1 MSKMSVTTPPP
12 VLDSALALFLD
23 FDGTLVPIQDDPAT
37 VGISDDQSR
46 LLTRIS
52 DEQNGALAVV
62 TGRDIRDISKRVP
75 NSLWRAGGHGLEICA
90 PHETPSETPALAPSN
105 LVNAFATLSA
115 ENPGTWVETKGE
127 VLALHYRSV
136 PHSETKLI
144 SEAQIIIGAF
154 ESYKVQNGKCVLEA
168 KPLTANKGRALGSL
182 METAAFSGRTPV
194 MVGDDTTDED
204 AMKVAIELG
213 GWAVKVGE
221 GESHAGYRLPDTRT
235 VWDWLSKG

>member
-1 MSKMSVTTPPP
+1 MSVMTAPPILSP
-12 VLDSALALFLD
+12 SLALFLD

-46 LLTRIS
+46 LLTRLS
-52 DEQNGALAVV
+52 DDQNGALAVV

-75 NSLWRAGGHGLEICA
+75 QSLWRAGGHGLEICA
-90 PHETPSETPALAPSN
+90 PHESPSDTPTSAPSD

-144 SEAQIIIGAF
+144 SEAEMIIGAF
-154 ESYKVQNGKCVLEA
+154 ESYKVQSGKCVLEA
-168 KPLTANKGRALGSL
+168 KPLTANKGRAIGTL
-182 METAAFSGRTPV
+182 MELAVFSGRTPV

-221 GESHAGYRLPDTRT
+221 GESHAGYRLQDTT
-235 VWDWLSKG
+235 KVWDWLSKG

>member
-1 MSKMSVTTPPP
+1 MSVMTAPPILSP
-12 VLDSALALFLD
+12 SLALFLD

-46 LLTRIS
+46 LLTRLS
-52 DEQNGALAVV
+52 DDQNGALAVV

-75 NSLWRAGGHGLEICA
+75 QSLWRAGGHGLEICA
-90 PHETPSETPALAPSN
+90 PHEAPSDTPTLAPAD

-144 SEAQIIIGAF
+144 SEAEVIIGAF
-154 ESYKVQNGKCVLEA
+154 ESYKVQSGKCVLEA
-168 KPLTANKGRALGSL
+168 KPLTANKGRAIGTL
-182 METAAFSGRTPV
+182 MELAVFSGRTPV

-221 GESHAGYRLPDTRT
+221 GESHAGYRLQDTT
-235 VWDWLSKG
+235 KVWDWLSKG